1 MTMKKQEEDP
11 FLCNECQVLG
21 YCKAARERSRLE
33 ELRQGL
39 LLNKMKKN
47 IPLSEREISH
57 WVPLRTTIKDA
68 NTRFG
73 KKLQQAHE
81 LFHQDEFEQA
91 SYLYLDM
98 LETRNDCEEIKIG
111 LSASLFFL
119 GQFEAAANAALKINA
134 IFKRDWPTRFVH
146 LCEIKLFEQI
156 AEYDSQ
162 ELNPTEKQS
171 TTVYIDKNCI
181 SLLNQ

>member
-1 MTMKKQEEDP
+1 MKKQEEDP

-33 ELRQGL
+33 QLRQRL
-39 LLNKMKKN
+39 SLNKMKKN
-47 IPLSEREISH
+47 IPLTKREISH

-98 LETRNDCEEIKIG
+98 LQSRNDCEEIKIG
-111 LSASLFFL
+111 LAASLFFL
-119 GQFEAAANAALKINA
+119 GQFEAAANAALNINA
-134 IFKRDWPTRFVH
+134 LFKRDWPMRFVH

-156 AEYDSQ
+156 AKSNPQ
-162 ELNPTEKQS
+162 EKRLSEKKC
-171 TTVYIDKNCI
+171 TTVHAPHIVHH
-181 SLLNQ
+181 L